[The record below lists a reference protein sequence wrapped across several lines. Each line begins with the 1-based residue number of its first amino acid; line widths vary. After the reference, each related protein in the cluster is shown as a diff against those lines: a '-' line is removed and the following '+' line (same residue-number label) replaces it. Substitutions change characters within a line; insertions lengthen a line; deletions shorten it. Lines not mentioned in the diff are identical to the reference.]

1 MARSDTRLH
10 IALIAFILLT
20 IMFSVFAF
28 LFYRQASD
36 NMARADSA
44 EDQAL
49 AAKQAMGVAMNEA
62 NFVRAMLGESE
73 LGMEAVMSTYVPEGA
88 MRTLKTQFD
97 QDMQE
102 LGEGLPEGELN
113 YPAIARHLVGK
124 IKEANE
130 QQIAV
135 NAQTATTLQ
144 EQADQVT
151 SSKAAE
157 DRANTELES
166 AKTAYATEVA
176 KHEEDRKQL
185 TAQID
190 NLDKEKLKLSKEK
203 EDISQLAVETEERLQ
218 ADIERLDNQIEN
230 VSTELVKI
238 TRPNF
243 EVPDGK
249 IVSVNQKTGRV
260 WLNLGSADGLR
271 RQTSFSV
278 YPSDTIGVGDPDD
291 LKVKVKAGIVVTEV
305 LGKHFAVARITDP
318 KIANPIHTG
327 DIIYS
332 PIFHPGRTIHVAI
345 SGVIDLNGDGRS
357 DLDLVQNLIKSSGG
371 KVDVVL
377 REDGTTVG
385 DGITTKTRFLVVGDE
400 PEIVSGGGGTSYI
413 EAYSSLETEAKRNG
427 ALKIKVDDLLNFMG
441 WSSEVRIVSLGK
453 GGSPAADSAGALEAP
468 ARGDDGSAF

>member
-88 MRTLKTQFD
+88 MLTLKTQFD

-151 SSKAAE
+151 ASKAAE

-166 AKTAYATEVA
+166 AKAAYATEVA
-176 KHEEDRKQL
+176 KHEEDRK
-185 TAQID
+185 
-190 NLDKEKLKLSKEK
+190 
-203 EDISQLAVETEERLQ
+203 
-218 ADIERLDNQIEN
+218 
-230 VSTELVKI
+230 
-238 TRPNF
+238 
-243 EVPDGK
+243 
-249 IVSVNQKTGRV
+249 
-260 WLNLGSADGLR
+260 
-271 RQTSFSV
+271 
-278 YPSDTIGVGDPDD
+278 
-291 LKVKVKAGIVVTEV
+291 
-305 LGKHFAVARITDP
+305 
-318 KIANPIHTG
+318 
-327 DIIYS
+327 
-332 PIFHPGRTIHVAI
+332 
-345 SGVIDLNGDGRS
+345 
-357 DLDLVQNLIKSSGG
+357 
-371 KVDVVL
+371 
-377 REDGTTVG
+377 
-385 DGITTKTRFLVVGDE
+385 
-400 PEIVSGGGGTSYI
+400 
-413 EAYSSLETEAKRNG
+413 
-427 ALKIKVDDLLNFMG
+427 
-441 WSSEVRIVSLGK
+441 
-453 GGSPAADSAGALEAP
+453 
-468 ARGDDGSAF
+468 